1 MGHIFDQGFRPFF
14 LLAGLWGGLTV
25 PLWLASYGG
34 IVEIAPAY
42 GDRNWHAHELLF
54 GYAATAVA
62 GFLLTAIPN
71 WTGRLPVR
79 GWPLAALAGIWVA
92 GRAAMLS
99 AEMMGLVAAAIID
112 LAFLGALIAL
122 ALREI
127 IRGRNWRNLVVI
139 GFVTLLF
146 IANTL
151 FHVSVATGGEP
162 YLALRMAIATLI
174 MLIVLIGGR
183 IVPSFTRNWLA
194 KRGGTLPAS
203 FGRIDRIAM
212 VASALALIAWVT
224 MPFAASTAVLAA
236 VASLALML
244 RLARWRGWAT
254 FREPLLL
261 VLHLGYLFVPLG
273 FLAISA
279 GPWVS
284 VPHGSVVHLWT
295 VGAIGT
301 MTLAVITRASL
312 GHTGRILTASPVTTA
327 LYAAMIGAA
336 LLRALGPVTPIYA
349 ELLLLSAAAWSAA
362 LLGFAI
368 AFWPVLTG
376 PRRVATA

>member
-1 MGHIFDQGFRPFF
+1 MGHVFDQGFRPFF

-25 PLWLASYGG
+25 PLWLASHGG
-34 IVEIAPAY
+34 IVEIAPVY

-54 GYAATAVA
+54 GYATTAVA

-71 WTGRLPVR
+71 WTGRLPVC

-92 GRAAMLS
+92 GRTAMLS
-99 AEMMGLVAAAIID
+99 AAMIGLVAAAIID
-112 LAFLGALIAL
+112 LAFLGALIAI

-146 IANTL
+146 MANML
-151 FHVSVATGGEP
+151 FHISVATGGEP
-162 YLALRMAIATLI
+162 DLALRMATAILV

-194 KRGGTLPAS
+194 KRGGKLPAS
-203 FGRIDRIAM
+203 FGRIDRISMA
-212 VASALALIAWVT
+212 ASALALVAWVT
-224 MPFAASTAVLAA
+224 MPFATFTAVLAA
-236 VASLALML
+236 TASLALML

-273 FLAISA
+273 FLAIAA
-279 GPWVS
+279 GLWAP
-284 VPHGSVVHLWT
+284 VPHGSVAHLWT

-301 MTLAVITRASL
+301 MTLAVMTRASL
-312 GHTGRILTASPVTTA
+312 GHTGRMLTASPVTTL

-336 LLRALGPVTPIYA
+336 LLRALAPMTPFQA
-349 ELLLLSAAAWSAA
+349 ELLFVSAAAWSAA

>member
-1 MGHIFDQGFRPFF
+1 MGHVFDQGFRPFF

-34 IVEIAPAY
+34 IVEIASVY

-92 GRAAMLS
+92 GRIAILS
-99 AEMMGLVAAAIID
+99 AEMIGLVAAAIID
-112 LAFLGALIAL
+112 LAFLGALIAI

-146 IANTL
+146 MANTL
-151 FHVSVATGGEP
+151 FHVSVAGGSEP
-162 YLALRMAIATLI
+162 DLALRMAIATLI

-194 KRGGTLPAS
+194 KQGGKLPAS

-212 VASALALIAWVT
+212 TASALAIIAWVT
-224 MPFAASTAVLAA
+224 MPSAVSTAVLAA
-236 VASLALML
+236 VASLALMF
-244 RLARWRGWAT
+244 RLARWRGWTT

-273 FLAISA
+273 FLAIAA
-279 GPWVS
+279 GPWTS
-284 VPHGSVVHLWT
+284 VPLGSVVHLWT

-301 MTLAVITRASL
+301 MTLAVMTRASL
-312 GHTGRILTASPVTTA
+312 GHTGRMLTASSVTTA

-336 LLRALGPVTPIYA
+336 LLRALAPVTPVHA
-349 ELLLLSAAAWSAA
+349 ELLLVSAAAWSAA

>member
-1 MGHIFDQGFRPFF
+1 MRHVLDQGFRPFF

-25 PLWLASYGG
+25 PLWLASHGG
-34 IVEIAPAY
+34 IVEIAPVY

-92 GRAAMLS
+92 GRTAVLS
-99 AEMMGLVAAAIID
+99 AEMIGLVAAAIID
-112 LAFLGALIAL
+112 LAFLGALIAI

-139 GFVTLLF
+139 GFVTSLF
-146 IANTL
+146 MANML
-151 FHVSVATGGEP
+151 FHVSVAAGAEP
-162 YLALRMAIATLI
+162 DLALRMAIATLI

-194 KRGGTLPAS
+194 KRGSKLPAS

-212 VASALALIAWVT
+212 AASALALIAWVT
-224 MPFAASTAVLAA
+224 MPFSAFTAVLAA
-236 VASLALML
+236 AASLALMF

-273 FLAISA
+273 FLAIA
-279 GPWVS
+279 ANPWVS
-284 VPHGSVVHLWT
+284 LPHGSVVHLWT

-301 MTLAVITRASL
+301 MTLAVMTRASL
-312 GHTGRILTASPVTTA
+312 GHTGRMLTASPVTTT
-327 LYAAMIGAA
+327 LYGAMIAAA
-336 LLRALGPVTPIYA
+336 LLRALAPVTPVHA
-349 ELLLLSAAAWSAA
+349 ELLLLSAAVWSAA

>member
-1 MGHIFDQGFRPFF
+1 MGHVFNQGFRPFF
-14 LLAGLWGGLTV
+14 LLAGLSGGLTV
-25 PLWLASYGG
+25 PLWLASHGG
-34 IVEIAPAY
+34 IVEIAPVY

-54 GYAATAVA
+54 GYAAAAVA

-79 GWPLAALAGIWVA
+79 GWPLVTLAGIWVA
-92 GRAAMLS
+92 GRVAMLS
-99 AEMMGLVAAAIID
+99 AGAISLVAAAIID
-112 LAFLGALIAL
+112 LAFLGALIAI

-139 GFVTLLF
+139 AFVALLF
-146 IANTL
+146 MANTL
-151 FHVSVATGGEP
+151 FHVSVASGSGP
-162 YLALRMAIATLI
+162 DLALRMAIATLI

-194 KRGGTLPAS
+194 KRDAKLPAS
-203 FGRIDRIAM
+203 FGRIDQIAM

-224 MPFAASTAVLAA
+224 MPFSAFTAVLAA

-273 FLAISA
+273 FLAIA
-279 GPWVS
+279 TGPWAS
-284 VPHGSVVHLWT
+284 VQHGSVVHLWT

-301 MTLAVITRASL
+301 MTLAVMTRASL
-312 GHTGRILTASPVTTA
+312 GHTGRMLTASPVTTA

-336 LLRALGPVTPIYA
+336 LLRALAPVTPMYA

-376 PRRVATA
+376 PSRVATA

>member
-1 MGHIFDQGFRPFF
+1 MGNIFDQGFRPFF
-14 LLAGLWGGLTV
+14 LFAGLWGGLMV
-25 PLWLASYGG
+25 PLWLASHGG
-34 IVEIAPAY
+34 IVEIAPVY

-54 GYAATAVA
+54 GYAGTAVA

-92 GRAAMLS
+92 GRIAILS
-99 AEMMGLVAAAIID
+99 AEMIGLVAAAIID
-112 LAFLGALIAL
+112 LAFLGALIAI

-146 IANTL
+146 MANTL

-162 YLALRMAIATLI
+162 DLALRMAIATLI

-194 KRGGTLPAS
+194 KRGGKLPAS
-203 FGRIDRIAM
+203 FARIDRIAM
-212 VASALALIAWVT
+212 VASALALIAWVA
-224 MPFAASTAVLAA
+224 MPFSAFTAVLAA
-236 VASLALML
+236 AASLALML

-279 GPWVS
+279 GPWAS

-301 MTLAVITRASL
+301 MTLAVMTRASL
-312 GHTGRILTASPVTTA
+312 GHTGRMLTASPVTTA

-336 LLRALGPVTPIYA
+336 LLRALAPVTPVHA

>member
-1 MGHIFDQGFRPFF
+1 MRHVLDQGFRPFF

-25 PLWLASYGG
+25 PLWLASHAGH
-34 IVEIAPAY
+34 IAIAPIY

-79 GWPLAALAGIWVA
+79 GWPLAALVGIWVA

-99 AEMMGLVAAAIID
+99 TAVIGLLAAAVVD
-112 LAFLGALIAL
+112 LAFLATLIVI

-127 IRGRNWRNLVVI
+127 IRGRNWRNLIVI
-139 GFVTLLF
+139 AFVILLF
-146 IANTL
+146 IANAL
-151 FHVSVATGGEP
+151 FHASVISGASAD
-162 YLALRMAIATLI
+162 LALRLAIATLV

-183 IVPSFTRNWLA
+183 IVPSFTRNWLV
-194 KRGGTLPAS
+194 KRGAKLPAV
-203 FGRIDRIAM
+203 FGTVDRIAM
-212 VASALALIAWVT
+212 AVSVPALIVWVVQPFGVPASILSGVASMALTV
-224 MPFAASTAVLAA
+224 
-236 VASLALML
+236 

-254 FREPLLL
+254 AQEPLLL

-273 FLAISA
+273 FFAIA
-279 GPWVS
+279 AAPWLGS
-284 VPHGSVVHLWT
+284 PHGTVVHLWT

-301 MTLAVITRASL
+301 MTLAVMTRASL
-312 GHTGRILTASPVTTA
+312 GHTGRVLTASPVTTG

-336 LLRALGPVTPIYA
+336 LVRAVAPLTPFYT
-349 ELLLLSAAAWSAA
+349 ELLLLSATAWSAA
-362 LLGFAI
+362 LIGFVF
-368 AFWPVLTG
+368 AFWRVLTG
-376 PRRVATA
+376 PRAVTA